1 MNVRSPLYIMKRTI
15 LVVACVSLSL
25 AVIISRSLAGPGTAD
40 AKGKEAVEKVLKAE
54 KYTPTIAIEGPSN
67 SVWLVACRVF
77 GTKAIE
83 QVIVNVHGKTVN
95 VQMATYEPIPEGW
108 KRNDVPS
115 VLVVSLQRKIENEV
129 SKEK

>member
-1 MNVRSPLYIMKRTI
+1 MKRTI

-54 KYTPTIAIEGPSN
+54 KYTPTVAIEGPSN

-83 QVIVNVHGKTVN
+83 QVIVNVTAKRLMSKWQCTSLSPKVGSE
-95 VQMATYEPIPEGW
+95 MTYPRSLWSIYSVKLRTKSA
-108 KRNDVPS
+108 KRSDWGNG
-115 VLVVSLQRKIENEV
+115 R
-129 SKEK
+129 

>member
-1 MNVRSPLYIMKRTI
+1 MKRTI

-25 AVIISRSLAGPGTAD
+25 AVFISRGLAGPGTAD

-54 KYTPTIAIEGPSN
+54 KYTPTVAIEGPNN

-77 GTKAIE
+77 GAKAIE
-83 QVIVNVHGKTVN
+83 QVIVNVHGKTIN
-95 VQMATYEPIPEGW
+95 VQMATYEPIAEGW

-115 VLVVSLQRKIENEV
+115 VLVADLQRKIENEIV
-129 SKEK
+129 KEK